1 MDWSRAKSVLIYA
14 FLLLNVVLGY
24 QLWQDVQDRLTT
36 QLDWTSLSED
46 AKQMKEAKKIEI
58 MAKIPSETP
67 SLRDISYKVIEN
79 QQSIVLLKEA
89 EDSKYIYMSQRD
101 FIDAL
106 GDEINYLEQY
116 RHDMAITEDGVFVL
130 HQQLTNGLPLFEV
143 KLKLYY
149 ENQKITAYMQQY
161 VEAEESRE
169 LEDQKIITA
178 SQALG
183 SVIMNHLP
191 VGSIVRDIQL
201 GYHGQLFDTDTQVAS
216 PTWRIMLES
225 GDIYYVNAI
234 SGSVEHVQGEKEK
247 EA

>member
-1 MDWSRAKSVLIYA
+1 MDWSRAKSILIYA

-24 QLWQDVQDRLTT
+24 QLWQDVQERLST

-46 AKQMKEAKKIEI
+46 AKQMKEAKNIDI
-58 MAKIPSETP
+58 PAKIPSETP
-67 SLRDISYKVIEN
+67 SLREITYKVIEN
-79 QQSIVLLKEA
+79 QQTRVPLKQVA
-89 EDSKYIYMSQRD
+89 DSKIIYMSQKD
-101 FIDAL
+101 FIEGL
-106 GDEINYLEQY
+106 GDEIHYLEQY
-116 RHDMAITEDGVFVL
+116 RHDMAINEDGVFIL

-149 ENQKITAYMQQY
+149 ENQKITGYAQQY

-183 SVIMNHLP
+183 SVIMNHLS

-216 PTWRIMLES
+216 PTWRIMLEG
-225 GDIYYVNAI
+225 GDVYYVNAI
-234 SGSVEHVQGEKEK
+234 SGSVEHVQGEKGK